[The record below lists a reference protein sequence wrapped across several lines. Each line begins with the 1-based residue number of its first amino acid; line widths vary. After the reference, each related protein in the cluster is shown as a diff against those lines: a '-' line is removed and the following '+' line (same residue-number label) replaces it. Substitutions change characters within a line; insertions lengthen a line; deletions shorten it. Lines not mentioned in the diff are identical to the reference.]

1 MQEKKEEKGT
11 TVFSELKERFQ
22 LKWLAEALLNQTEVY
37 QKIINGDI
45 SATKELKKAV
55 QNSINELCTAISS
68 FVSVTKF

>member
-1 MQEKKEEKGT
+1 MQEKKEAKGT
-11 TVFSELKERFQ
+11 TAFSDIRERFQ
-22 LKWLAEALLNQTEVY
+22 LKWFAEALLNQTEVY
-37 QKIINGDI
+37 QRIINDDI